1 MDNHY
6 PNYLFLGYGR
16 WAKREDVPA
25 SLLAPYDRTV
35 AAARSTPSKIDPL
48 TGRAFG
54 GVWLDAAD
62 AIRERV
68 EPLLDRDA
76 LCASLEVDDLRRRG
90 NLRALDAMFSP
101 TITRP

>member
-1 MDNHY
+1 
-6 PNYLFLGYGR
+6 
-16 WAKREDVPA
+16 
-25 SLLAPYDRTV
+25 
-35 AAARSTPSKIDPL
+35 
-48 TGRAFG
+48 
-54 GVWLDAAD
+54 LDAAD

-76 LCASLEVDDLRRRG
+76 LRASLEVDDLRKRG